1 MFHKIND
8 VMPLPDYRL
17 SVRFSEGCTKIYDV
31 KPLFDK
37 IPSFAELKAGNRFE
51 DVHIDVGGHVLRGMT
66 ALIFRVRNYGTTAF
80 WKCKRKCQER
90 SVKPGAFA
98 LKFRENRRQ

>member
-1 MFHKIND
+1 MY
-8 VMPLPDYRL
+8 MLM
-17 SVRFSEGCTKIYDV
+17 S
-31 KPLFDK
+31 
-37 IPSFAELKAGNRFE
+37 AET
-51 DVHIDVGGHVLRGMT
+51 VLRGMT

-90 SVKPGAFA
+90 SGLPGAFA

>member
-1 MFHKIND
+1 MFHKIKN
-8 VMPLPDYRL
+8 VMPLLDYRL

-51 DVHIDVGGHVLRGMT
+51 DIHIDVGGNG
-66 ALIFRVRNYGTTAF
+66 IVRN
-80 WKCKRKCQER
+80 
-90 SVKPGAFA
+90 
-98 LKFRENRRQ
+98 NRIDLSYEELWDNGILEV

>member
-1 MFHKIND
+1 MFHKIKD

-51 DVHIDVGGHVLRGMT
+51 DVHIDVGGNGIAWNDRIDLSCEELWDNGILEV
-66 ALIFRVRNYGTTAF
+66 
-80 WKCKRKCQER
+80 
-90 SVKPGAFA
+90 
-98 LKFRENRRQ
+98 

>member
-17 SVRFSEGCTKIYDV
+17 GVRFSEGRTKIYDV

-51 DVHIDVGGHVLRGMT
+51 DVHIDVGGNGIAWNDRIDLSCEELWDNGILEV
-66 ALIFRVRNYGTTAF
+66 
-80 WKCKRKCQER
+80 
-90 SVKPGAFA
+90 
-98 LKFRENRRQ
+98 

>member
-37 IPSFAELKAGNRFE
+37 IRIIEPEMVVKSA
-51 DVHIDVGGHVLRGMT
+51 
-66 ALIFRVRNYGTTAF
+66 
-80 WKCKRKCQER
+80 R
-90 SVKPGAFA
+90 SV
-98 LKFRENRRQ
+98 NRQSFNFLISLQVMK

>member
-1 MFHKIND
+1 MFHKIKD

-37 IPSFAELKAGNRFE
+37 IPVFAELKDGNRLE
-51 DVHIDVGGHVLRGMT
+51 DVYVGGNGIAWNDRIDLSCEELWDNGILEGKKKST
-66 ALIFRVRNYGTTAF
+66 
-80 WKCKRKCQER
+80 KC
-90 SVKPGAFA
+90 
-98 LKFRENRRQ
+98 

>member
-1 MFHKIND
+1 MFHKIKN

-51 DVHIDVGGHVLRGMT
+51 DIHIDVGGNG
-66 ALIFRVRNYGTTAF
+66 IVRN
-80 WKCKRKCQER
+80 
-90 SVKPGAFA
+90 
-98 LKFRENRRQ
+98 NRIDLSYEELWDNGILEV